1 MHLLLIRH
9 ATAAARGEAAER
21 DEDRPLTAHGKER
34 FRRVAETLVQ
44 FAPKPR
50 ALFTSPLLRA
60 RQTADLAAEAW
71 GGLEPEVLDALVDG
85 DWRLIRGAVGPLD
98 TEDTVALVGH
108 EGWMSELLAKLVGS
122 TTPRAFRFRKG
133 GVALVELLPHKPNRG
148 TLEWFIPPRV
158 LRKLG

>member
-1 MHLLLIRH
+1 M
-9 ATAAARGEAAER
+9 
-21 DEDRPLTAHGKER
+21 
-34 FRRVAETLVQ
+34 Q

-50 ALFTSPLLRA
+50 ALLTSPLLRA